1 MCGCQSHE
9 NRIYM
14 LSITA
19 GPNYP
24 NEPPV
29 IRFNSKIN
37 MTGINMTNGDVDAKA
52 IIPNW
57 NIECGIET
65 FLVAIRQNMVA
76 GANRTKAQPPEGSE
90 FR

>member
-1 MCGCQSHE
+1 
-9 NRIYM
+9 
-14 LSITA
+14 
-19 GPNYP
+19 
-24 NEPPV
+24 
-29 IRFNSKIN
+29 